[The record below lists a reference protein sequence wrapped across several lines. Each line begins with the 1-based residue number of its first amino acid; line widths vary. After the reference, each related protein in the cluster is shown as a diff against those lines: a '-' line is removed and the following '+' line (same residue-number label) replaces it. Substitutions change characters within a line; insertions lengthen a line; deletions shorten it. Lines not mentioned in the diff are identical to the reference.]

1 MPDEVTPP
9 TMPIPDSPLQAVAA
23 WLRKIEW
30 PLALLVVIV
39 IVGVAAPFWNVPL
52 SRDQGVYAT
61 CADVLLSGGVPYR
74 DCWDTKGPMLHYTYA
89 LAKLIFGVNSSG
101 PYILN
106 ALAIAATALI
116 LAALAYRWI
125 GRLRLAYA
133 VGLLY
138 GLLAI
143 IVRFDMNAQPESFA
157 NFFTMLGLLGITIG
171 TQKGRRW
178 LFPASGVVL
187 ALAVLYKYAL
197 LLPFGVAALALVFGV
212 PLSAP
217 QKPLRKRLENFGL
230 TLAGSLGVVLIF
242 GLYLLLVGALD
253 DALLHVRFILF
264 YFPRAQLN
272 PDEYAIRSL
281 PLQQTLL
288 YFGRLPVVF
297 GLAFVGCAA
306 AVWRRRWYGL
316 PLILYVLAGVAVVWG
331 QQRFTPY
338 HWTASLPA
346 LSLAIGA
353 LAYEILN
360 FPPLS
365 APAQNAILG
374 VMAAGLAVNV
384 GTFFYVD
391 QWLILGDYLT
401 GREDAETFFET
412 QGVWDQMVAAD
423 YIRERTDPD
432 DPIWVWGH
440 HTAIYYLAQRHSPTR
455 FIYNEP
461 LLMHIRG
468 GHPWKEAWRAEALE
482 DIYRDPPVYILL
494 TTFDRTFFD
503 FQNPND
509 SWRDIPEYSG
519 FTARYYLKEYEF
531 GRFQYYR
538 LKPYWSRQNDPDLL
552 DAVTVADLIARFDE
566 AAVEQQSEPPIAV
579 TPFEVPGEPGYDTLL
594 MQPDARLSYTLDLP
608 PGPVCLRVDTVMFPD
623 SWTWEGDGATFT
635 LEVEHDGEVARL
647 LEEYLANEPSNQHW
661 HPHLIDLSA
670 YGGQTVRLTFQTGPG
685 PAGDYVGDWAG
696 WGMPRLVRPPSGEVC
711 DTNAVVDLR

>member
-1 MPDEVTPP
+1 MPDEVTPR

-23 WLRKIEW
+23 WLRKIEG

-39 IVGVAAPFWNVPL
+39 IVGVAAPCWNVPL

-157 NFFTMLGLLGITIG
+157 NFFTMLGLLGITVG

-230 TLAGSLGVVLIF
+230 TLAGSLGVVLVF
-242 GLYLLLVGALD
+242 GLYLLLAGALD

-531 GRFQYYR
+531 GR
-538 LKPYWSRQNDPDLL
+538 
-552 DAVTVADLIARFDE
+552 
-566 AAVEQQSEPPIAV
+566 
-579 TPFEVPGEPGYDTLL
+579 
-594 MQPDARLSYTLDLP
+594 
-608 PGPVCLRVDTVMFPD
+608 
-623 SWTWEGDGATFT
+623 
-635 LEVEHDGEVARL
+635 
-647 LEEYLANEPSNQHW
+647 
-661 HPHLIDLSA
+661 
-670 YGGQTVRLTFQTGPG
+670 
-685 PAGDYVGDWAG
+685 
-696 WGMPRLVRPPSGEVC
+696 
-711 DTNAVVDLR
+711 